1 MESILEYHIRNIK
14 ERTGIEFTV
23 VEGSTWENPSLH
35 YWAAK
40 ELFHASEDK
49 IGIATIEDCHN
60 AIKLQKETFN
70 SKIKNISRNAVQI
83 IELAN
88 LIKGDLEYNVNTW
101 LDDLR
106 KAKEKDEIAFE
117 TSNELGYLIALHGG
131 LTILLDEITNGNVAD
146 NVRHYRQT
154 LKNNIVSCH
163 NLLNMDRAEWLRRTW
178 IDTLCNMASQRI
190 HLLNK
195 DKQ

>member
-1 MESILEYHIRNIK
+1 MESILEYHIRNIR

-35 YWAAK
+35 YRAAK
-40 ELFHASEDK
+40 ELFHSSEDK
-49 IGIATIEDCHN
+49 EGIATVEDCFKG
-60 AIKLQKETFN
+60 IEIQKETFN
-70 SKIKNISRNAVQI
+70 SKIKNISRNAAQI

-88 LIKGDLEYNVNTW
+88 LVKGDLEDNVNTW
-101 LDDLR
+101 LDDLH
-106 KAKEKDEIAFE
+106 KAKEKDGIAFE
-117 TSNELGYLIALHGG
+117 TSDELGYLIALHGG
-131 LTILLDEITNGNVAD
+131 LTILLGGITNDNVAD

-178 IDTLCNMASQRI
+178 IDTLCNMASQRT

>member
-14 ERTGIEFTV
+14 ERTGIEFIV
-23 VEGSTWENPSLH
+23 EEGSTWENPSLRYH
-35 YWAAK
+35 AAK

-49 IGIATIEDCHN
+49 TGIATVEDCYN

-88 LIKGDLEYNVNTW
+88 LVKGDLEDNVNTW
-101 LDDLR
+101 LGDLR

-117 TSNELGYLIALHGG
+117 TSNELGYLIVLHGG
-131 LTILLDEITNGNVAD
+131 LTILLGVITNSNVAD

-163 NLLNMDRAEWLRRTW
+163 NLLNMERAEWLRRTW
-178 IDTLCNMASQRI
+178 IDTLCNMASQRV